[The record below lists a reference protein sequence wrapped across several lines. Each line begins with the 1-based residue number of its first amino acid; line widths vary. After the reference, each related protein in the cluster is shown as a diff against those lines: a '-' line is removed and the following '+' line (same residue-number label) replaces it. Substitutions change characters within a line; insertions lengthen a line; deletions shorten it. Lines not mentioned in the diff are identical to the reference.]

1 MTGNIPP
8 IRTNATSMCE
18 ITLNTINTILIQRLI
33 VKRNINNT
41 FQVGIR
47 S

>member
-1 MTGNIPP
+1 MTSDIPL
-8 IRTNATSMCE
+8 IRANTTSMCD
-18 ITLNTINTILIQRLI
+18 ITLNTINTFLIQRLI
-33 VKRNINNT
+33 VKRNVNNT